1 MTRSMNESAF
11 LELAGR
17 LAKSG
22 EIPAEQQAY
31 FQLHGTRLIATLT
44 FFGLWELKG
53 QRVLEI
59 GPFYSYTPFLFREQG
74 NEVTVLEGT
83 DPVVAPL
90 VALFKREG
98 IACQQFNL
106 LRVFALASGGPARL
120 PYADASFDAVVCW
133 ETMEHFNFN
142 PVVFVR
148 ELHRILRPG
157 GRAFITVPNQAKLD
171 NRIQLA
177 LGRTVRT
184 PLADYFRFAD
194 YHCGEFLGFHWR
206 EYLLPELV
214 GLFTGCGFKAEVA
227 AHLNS
232 FQVHE
237 HYTLGRRL
245 KRTLGGGAV
254 SLFPSLAANCAL
266 VARKP

>member
-1 MTRSMNESAF
+1 MNESAF
-11 LELAGR
+11 LELADR
-17 LAKSG
+17 LAQSG
-22 EIPAEQQAY
+22 GIPADEHSY
-31 FQLHGTRLIATLT
+31 FQLHRTRLLATLT
-44 FFGLWELKG
+44 FFGLWELAG
-53 QRVLEI
+53 RRVLEI
-59 GPFYSYTPFLFREQG
+59 GPFFSYTPFLFRQQR
-74 NEVTVLEGT
+74 NEVCVLEGT
-83 DPVVAPL
+83 DPVMAPML
-90 VALFKREG
+90 KLYQQEG

-106 LRVFALASGGPARL
+106 LRVFALSSLDSRRL

-142 PVVFVR
+142 PVIFVR
-148 ELHRILRPG
+148 DLYRILRPG

-171 NRIQLA
+171 NRLQLA
-177 LGRTVRT
+177 LGRSVRT
-184 PLADYFRFAD
+184 PMADYFKFAD

-214 GLFTGCGFKAEVA
+214 GLFTGCGFQADVA

-237 HYTLGRRL
+237 HLSVARRL
-245 KRTLGGGAV
+245 KRGLGSCAV